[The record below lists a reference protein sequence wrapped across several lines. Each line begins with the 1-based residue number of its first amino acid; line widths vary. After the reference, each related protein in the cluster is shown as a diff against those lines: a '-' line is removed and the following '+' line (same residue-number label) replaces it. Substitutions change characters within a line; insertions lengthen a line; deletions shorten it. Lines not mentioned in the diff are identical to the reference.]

1 MGSCFMKRLF
11 LRCIGCGAEYSG
23 DVVIYRCPRCG
34 DLLDVVVDVD
44 EVFCRESLKGRVESI
59 WRYAELLP
67 DFGDGV
73 VTLGEGF
80 TPLVKCEKLARIVG
94 VRELFLKL
102 EGLNPT
108 GSFKDRGMSVGVSM
122 ALRIGARSVICAS
135 TGNTSAS
142 LAAYSARAGLECIV
156 LIPEGKVA
164 VGKLFQ
170 ARIHGAKVYQVRGNF
185 DEALSIAIERSSETG
200 AYLLNSVNP
209 WRIEGQKTVSFEV
222 WEQLGRT
229 DINVVVPVGN
239 SGNISAICKG
249 FKELEMYGVID
260 DVPRLIGVQASGAAP
275 IAEMVRSGASSIR
288 FWDSP
293 ETIATA
299 IRIGKPVNWK
309 KGIRAIRESG
319 GTAVSVS
326 DEEILEA
333 LRLLATVE
341 GVACELAGASTIAG
355 LRRLVDE
362 GVIGGDET
370 AVCILTGNVLK
381 DPSEQ
386 LVAWNVPTVIE
397 AEGVKSI

>member
-1 MGSCFMKRLF
+1 MKRLF
-11 LRCIGCGAEYSG
+11 LRCIECGAEYSG
-23 DVVIYRCPRCG
+23 DVVIYRCPRCD

-44 EVFCRESLKGRVESI
+44 DVFRRESLGGRVESI

-67 DFGDGV
+67 DFRDGV

-80 TPLVKCEKLARIVG
+80 TRLVKCERLAEIVG
-94 VRELFLKL
+94 VRGLYLKL

-122 ALRIGARSVICAS
+122 ALSVGARRVMCAS

-156 LIPEGKVA
+156 LIPEGRVA
-164 VGKLFQ
+164 LGKLFQ

-185 DEALSIAIERSSETG
+185 DEALSIAFRSASEMG
-200 AYLLNSVNP
+200 AYLLNSINP
-209 WRIEGQKTVSFEV
+209 WRIEGQKTVSFEI

-239 SGNISAICKG
+239 SGNISAVWKG
-249 FKELEMYGVID
+249 FKELQQYGVIGD
-260 DVPRLIGVQASGAAP
+260 FPRLIGVQASGAAP
-275 IAEMVRSGASSIR
+275 IVEMLMNNYSTIR
-288 FWDSP
+288 FWDNP

-309 KGIRAIRESG
+309 KGIRAIRDSDG
-319 GTAVSVS
+319 IAVSVT
-326 DEEILEA
+326 DDEILKS

-341 GVACELAGASTIAG
+341 GVACEPAGASTIAG
-355 LRRLVDE
+355 LKKLVDE
-362 GVIGGDET
+362 GKIGRDET
-370 AVCILTGNVLK
+370 AVCILTGNALK
-381 DPSEQ
+381 DPSEH
-386 LVAWNVPTVIE
+386 LVSWNIPINLDFIN
-397 AEGVKSI
+397 AKSI